1 VLSAGRRK
9 VAKYHEFSFGHD
21 AWFRGLNGYVSGWTL
36 LRFSPESVMPAFFK
50 IDKERRIVMTTA
62 SGAFTLDDA
71 LDHQQRLRNDPE
83 FDPSFSQLLD
93 LTHVSSIEIGPADVR
108 RLAEENLF
116 SSKSRRAI
124 LVNSD
129 LAFGLARIFEVH
141 RESAGESGINVFRDL
156 DEALDWILAKSSN
169 T

>member
-1 VLSAGRRK
+1 
-9 VAKYHEFSFGHD
+9 
-21 AWFRGLNGYVSGWTL
+21 
-36 LRFSPESVMPAFFK
+36 MPAFFK

>member
-1 VLSAGRRK
+1 
-9 VAKYHEFSFGHD
+9 
-21 AWFRGLNGYVSGWTL
+21 
-36 LRFSPESVMPAFFK
+36 MPAFFK
-50 IDKERRIVMTTA
+50 IDKERRIVMTTG
-62 SGAFTLDDA
+62 SGTFTLDDA
-71 LDHQQRLRNDPE
+71 LDHQQKLRNDPE

-116 SSKSRRAI
+116 SPNSRRAI